1 MKSKQSAESKQTAD
15 VIKIHKFSYTTSLY
29 CVSESI
35 SASMAKS
42 KQSAKSKQTAD
53 LFKNHNF
60 SYPTTLYSISK
71 VISASIKKVHL
82 KKKNKA
88 NYHPLTCRL
97 RRR

>member
-1 MKSKQSAESKQTAD
+1 M
-15 VIKIHKFSYTTSLY
+15 IKIHDFSYPTSLY

-60 SYPTTLYSISK
+60 SYPTTLYSK
-71 VISASIKKVHL
+71 VEAISASTL
-82 KKKNKA
+82 L
-88 NYHPLTCRL
+88 YLTNLPGRSQI
-97 RRR
+97 